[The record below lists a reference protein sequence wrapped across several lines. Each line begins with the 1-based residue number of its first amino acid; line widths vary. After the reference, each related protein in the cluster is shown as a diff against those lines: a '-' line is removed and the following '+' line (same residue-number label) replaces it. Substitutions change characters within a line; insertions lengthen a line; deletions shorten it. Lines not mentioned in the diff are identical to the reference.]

1 MPHDRRANRN
11 SYPPQQHETMS
22 EHDANDQQAQFAR
35 TGVMSPTGP
44 LTEPLKTFVD
54 FETAE
59 AFRRLANE
67 ADMDVSSA
75 LRDWV
80 FKLVHQKTF
89 TEMVADAQKVKS
101 AKLFGTG
108 PNGDQIAAKS

>member
-1 MPHDRRANRN
+1 MASDRRAHRN
-11 SYPPQQHETMS
+11 PNPPDQHKTMTDQDA
-22 EHDANDQQAQFAR
+22 HDEQAHHAR
-35 TGVMSPTGP
+35 TGVISPTGP

-59 AFRRLANE
+59 AFRRIANE

-101 AKLFGTG
+101 AKLFGPG
-108 PNGDQIAAKS
+108 PNADQIAAKS

>member
-1 MPHDRRANRN
+1 MSKHD
-11 SYPPQQHETMS
+11 T
-22 EHDANDQQAQFAR
+22 HDEQAHFAR
-35 TGVMSPTGP
+35 TGVLSPTGP

-59 AFRRLANE
+59 AFRRLTNE

-108 PNGDQIAAKS
+108 PIADQNAAKQ

>member
-1 MPHDRRANRN
+1 MNNQDHD
-11 SYPPQQHETMS
+11 EDLT
-22 EHDANDQQAQFAR
+22 FAR
-35 TGVMSPTGP
+35 TGMISPTGP

-59 AFRRLANE
+59 AFRRIANK
-67 ADMDVSSA
+67 AGMDVSGA

-80 FKLVHQKTF
+80 FSMVHKKTF

-101 AKLFGTG
+101 AALFGTG
-108 PNGDQIAAKS
+108 SIEVQIPAEQS

>member
-1 MPHDRRANRN
+1 MTTA
-11 SYPPQQHETMS
+11 T
-22 EHDANDQQAQFAR
+22 EHDDDDSQAFAR
-35 TGVMSPTGP
+35 TGMVSPVGP

-59 AFRRLANE
+59 IFRRKCNE
-67 ADMDVSSA
+67 ADMDISSA

-89 TEMVADAQKVKS
+89 TEMVADAHKVKS

-108 PNGDQIAAKS
+108 PNAAQLESKQ

>member
-1 MPHDRRANRN
+1 MP
-11 SYPPQQHETMS
+11 ET
-22 EHDANDQQAQFAR
+22 EDQPRTAFAR
-35 TGVMSPTGP
+35 TGVISPTGP

-67 ADMDVSSA
+67 AGMDVSSA

-80 FKLVHQKTF
+80 FKLVHQRTF
-89 TEMVADAQKVKS
+89 TELVSDAQKVKHQ
-101 AKLFGTG
+101 KLFGTG
-108 PNGDQIAAKS
+108 PNADQIAALLSGER

>member
-1 MPHDRRANRN
+1 MHTNHKQRRDDNMIFQDNDISHDDEQPA
-11 SYPPQQHETMS
+11 
-22 EHDANDQQAQFAR
+22 FAR
-35 TGVMSPTGP
+35 TGVISPTGP

-67 ADMDVSSA
+67 AGMDVSGA

-80 FKLVHQKTF
+80 FKLVHKKTF

-101 AKLFGTG
+101 DKLFGTG
-108 PNGDQIAAKS
+108 SIEVQLESVQ

>member
-1 MPHDRRANRN
+1 MT
-11 SYPPQQHETMS
+11 QE
-22 EHDANDQQAQFAR
+22 NDPTEDGFFFAR
-35 TGVMSPTGP
+35 TGVISPTGP

-80 FKLVHQKTF
+80 FRMVHKKTF
-89 TEMVADAQKVKS
+89 TEMVADAQKIKS
-101 AKLFGTG
+101 AKLFGPV
-108 PNGDQIAAKS
+108 PNTDLLESKA

>member
-1 MPHDRRANRN
+1 MTTPYTQDED
-11 SYPPQQHETMS
+11 ETT
-22 EHDANDQQAQFAR
+22 AYAR
-35 TGVMSPTGP
+35 TGVISPTGP

-59 AFRRLANE
+59 KFRRILNE
-67 ADMDVSSA
+67 TDMVVAGA

-80 FKLVHQKTF
+80 FMVVHKKTF

-101 AKLFGTG
+101 AALFGTG
-108 PNGDQIAAKS
+108 PIEVQIKAKP